1 MSNHPKNFIRKKNVP
16 KKITSSKNKNKL
28 SPPVNAQEKK
38 KKFANWQC
46 DCPKIKRGNVTG
58 NGVTQKK
65 RQKDSRK
72 REEKKNT
79 T

>member
-1 MSNHPKNFIRKKNVP
+1 MLMP
-16 KKITSSKNKNKL
+16 
-28 SPPVNAQEKK
+28 KK
-38 KKFANWQC
+38 KKILSTGNVIA
-46 DCPKIKRGNVTG
+46 PKIKGGGDVTG
-58 NGVTQKK
+58 NGVIQKK

>member
-1 MSNHPKNFIRKKNVP
+1 MFQKESHPVKIKINYIILQQEYLSTGNVIVQKK
-16 KKITSSKNKNKL
+16 
-28 SPPVNAQEKK
+28 
-38 KKFANWQC
+38 
-46 DCPKIKRGNVTG
+46 KRGNVTG

>member
-1 MSNHPKNFIRKKNVP
+1 MP
-16 KKITSSKNKNKL
+16 KK
-28 SPPVNAQEKK
+28 KK

-46 DCPKIKRGNVTG
+46 DCPKKKRGNVTG

-72 REEKKNT
+72 REEKKKYNLKWRYLYKLYHSALFPLYFPPKLRG
-79 T
+79 